1 MRPSNPCLQRRAH
14 SKKRYVRRCLAGSV
28 AAAALVAFGVNPTVH
43 EAGAQ
48 DADMPGGPVL
58 TVEQCLAEGGEVL
71 VKPLQEAFAG
81 EGITEEG
88 LLRRQVT
95 DLMCEDL
102 LQQAPSDAP
111 AQRLVAAQNY
121 LQEIELVE
129 GAMREA
135 APGVDSPAAA
145 RKDRPQDAPQTSEGA
160 TQEQYGD
167 GTDPA
172 DNEGPGVGPT
182 TMRAAAISGGVR
194 DDEGASISGRLQRR
208 EAAGI
213 RAGASP
219 PEAAAGA
226 RCDLELEMLGRASK
240 ELYRGESRIVPPIPE
255 DMQRDDTV
263 PVKLSVSPTEEPYGN
278 LRQQYE
284 EVAESS
290 SAQSRCV
297 GLTERMKAVLIGGS
311 GLDIN
316 SHQGGDSSI
325 QPLAPDA
332 AWGWDI
338 TASAAGQRRVHL
350 NLGQEIKL
358 PGRES
363 DFHWVEPAPFDGTIT
378 VRATLLQNVSSFV
391 NLRWEW
397 LWGILAALAVWMWRR
412 RKRSGQEDEE
422 GLDNSTR

>member
-1 MRPSNPCLQRRAH
+1 MRPSNPCLQRRAR

-58 TVEQCLAEGGEVL
+58 TVEQCLAEGGKVL

-102 LQQAPSDAP
+102 LEQAPGDAP

-121 LQEIELVE
+121 LQEVELVE

-135 APGVDSPAAA
+135 APGVEQSSPAAA
-145 RKDRPQDAPQTSEGA
+145 PEAPSQDAPQTSEGA

-172 DNEGPGVGPT
+172 DNDGPGVGPT
-182 TMRAAAISGGVR
+182 TRQAAAISGSAR
-194 DDEGASISGRLQRR
+194 KDEGASIPERLLRR

-240 ELYRGESRIVPPIPE
+240 ELYQGEFRIVPRIPN
-255 DMQRDDTV
+255 DMQRDETISV
-263 PVKLSVSPTEEPYGN
+263 ELSVSPTEELYGK
-278 LRQQYE
+278 LRKQYE

-290 SAQSRCV
+290 VAESRCV
-297 GLTERMKAVLIGGS
+297 GLTERMEAVLTGGP

-316 SHQGGDSSI
+316 SHQGENSSVRSI
-325 QPLAPDA
+325 APDA

-338 TASAAGQRRVHL
+338 TASAAGQHPVHL

-358 PGRES
+358 PSQES
-363 DFHWVEPAPFDGTIT
+363 DFHWVQPAPFDGAIT

-397 LWGILAALAVWMWRR
+397 LWGLLAALAVWMWRR

-422 GLDNSTR
+422 GLG